1 MGFSEF
7 RCAHKFASWTAIL
20 KNRIS
25 TIFEIRIVEKYNLHC
40 SNIFSGICSSI
51 FWLPLSMLL
60 LGGAVCP
67 GVWESASPRFWESG
81 SLGVWESESLGVCE
95 FESLK
100 SVRALPAQRRGGSWL
115 RRLRLLSF
123 AFEESI

>member
-1 MGFSEF
+1 
-7 RCAHKFASWTAIL
+7 
-20 KNRIS
+20 
-25 TIFEIRIVEKYNLHC
+25 
-40 SNIFSGICSSI
+40 
-51 FWLPLSMLL
+51 MLL
-60 LGGAVCP
+60 GCAAATAAEPVRPDGLGANP
-67 GVWESASPRFWESG
+67 RPRIWESESLG
-81 SLGVWESESLGVCE
+81 VCDPGGLGVCESEILGVWESESLGVCG